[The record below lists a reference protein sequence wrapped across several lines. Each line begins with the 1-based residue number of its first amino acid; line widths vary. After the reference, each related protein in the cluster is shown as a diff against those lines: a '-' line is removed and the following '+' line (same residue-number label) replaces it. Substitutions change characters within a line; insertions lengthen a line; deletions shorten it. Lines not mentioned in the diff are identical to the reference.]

1 MTTTIETCPV
11 HKQVKVSVLKVLLQ
25 DTFRFPV
32 TKEKEVHPDPT
43 TELSPSQHLKSK
55 IILRYMR
62 DAGFQEQIIVNEKE
76 DRSGSNQTL
85 EEHLQISGTC

>member
-1 MTTTIETCPV
+1 M
-11 HKQVKVSVLKVLLQ
+11 HKQVKVGVPKVLLK

-55 IILRYMR
+55 INLRYMR
-62 DAGFQEQIIVNEKE
+62 DAGFKERIIVSEKG

-85 EEHLQISGTC
+85 EEDLQISGTC

>member
-1 MTTTIETCPV
+1 M
-11 HKQVKVSVLKVLLQ
+11 HRQVKVSVLQDLLQ
-25 DTFRFPV
+25 ETFRFPV

-55 IILRYMR
+55 INLRYMR
-62 DAGFQEQIIVNEKE
+62 DAGFKECIIANAKE
-76 DRSGSNQTL
+76 DGSGSNQTL